1 MTFDDIMEQALD
13 MLRRRGRVSY
23 RSLKRQCT
31 LDDDDLPTSK
41 PKCSIRPDAELLTL
55 EKAGHDLP
63 KGYEDDS
70 VSRMLAL
77 QTV

>member
-1 MTFDDIMEQALD
+1 MMTI
-13 MLRRRGRVSY
+13 S
-23 RSLKRQCT
+23 
-31 LDDDDLPTSK
+31 PTSK
-41 PKCSIRPDAELLTL
+41 PKCSILPDAELLTL

-63 KGYEDDS
+63 KSYEDDS